1 MNHYKTLI
9 LSAVLLAIASCTE
22 VPKPKEKIYEEPKSN
37 KEEAFKTILEHTGV
51 QGAVLI
57 YDLKKSI
64 YYSNDYDWA
73 SQGQLPASTFK
84 IVNSIIGLETGVITD
99 SVIFKWDGEQKW
111 NEKWMQDLTL
121 DEAIE
126 YSCVPCYQELA
137 REIGTDRMNEY
148 LDKYEYPKMAV
159 DSTTIDMFWLE
170 GESRINQFQQIE
182 FLARFYQ
189 KKLPISK
196 KTYNKVK
203 EILIV
208 NEEENQIIS
217 GKTGLS
223 ITNDVYNGWYVGYV
237 EKNDN
242 VYFFATN
249 IEKDSVIEYKDFFE
263 ARKTLTHNAFI
274 ELNILD

>member
-208 NEEENQIIS
+208 NEEENEIIS

>member
-1 MNHYKTLI
+1 
-9 LSAVLLAIASCTE
+9 
-22 VPKPKEKIYEEPKSN
+22 
-37 KEEAFKTILEHTGV
+37 
-51 QGAVLI
+51 
-57 YDLKKSI
+57 
-64 YYSNDYDWA
+64 
-73 SQGQLPASTFK
+73 
-84 IVNSIIGLETGVITD
+84 
-99 SVIFKWDGEQKW
+99 
-111 NEKWMQDLTL
+111 MQDLTL

-208 NEEENQIIS
+208 NEEENEIIS

-242 VYFFATN
+242 VYFFSTN